1 MSNLALIGA
10 GQIGTAAALAA
21 RDDGICSAISVVVDP
36 DPSARAK
43 LVAITGAS
51 SHASTAELSSAIEG
65 DRALVAFSSDA
76 NKVGREIIQLVSL
89 GYHCVTTCEE
99 LAWPDRHLWEALH
112 TAAATEKRVIIVTGA
127 NPGFAMDRFPLL
139 AAAAT
144 RSPSSIKVTRRV
156 NTSRRRDSLI
166 AKTGR
171 GLTPEEFERAWQA
184 GKAGHKGLE
193 ASARLLAHS
202 LNWDH
207 NDLRETIDP
216 IIVDGIVTGYEQ
228 RVLVRTTDGRKISLR
243 LILDENLDDELDE
256 VVVEG
261 TPPITMR
268 IEGGYH
274 GDEGAKAQ
282 ILMALQ
288 RCRELEPGFYRP
300 TDLPLRFG

>member
-21 RDDGICSAISVVVDP
+21 RDDGICSAISVIVDP
-36 DPSARAK
+36 DASARAE
-43 LVAITGAS
+43 LVAQTGAS
-51 SHASTAELSSAIEG
+51 AHASTAELSSAIEG

-76 NKVGREIIQLVSL
+76 RKVGREIIQLVSL

-144 RSPSSIKVTRRV
+144 RSPSSIDVTRRV
-156 NTSRRRDSLI
+156 NTSRRRETLV
-166 AKTGR
+166 AKSGR
-171 GLTPEEFERAWQA
+171 GLTADEFETAWVA
-184 GKAGHKGLE
+184 GRAGHKGLE

-202 LNWDH
+202 LKWDH
-207 NDLRETIDP
+207 NDLRETIEP
-216 IIVDGIVTGYEQ
+216 IVRDRIVTGYHQ
-228 RVLVRTTDGRKISLR
+228 KALVRTTDGRTISLH
-243 LILDENLDDELDE
+243 LTLDADLEDEYDQ
-256 VVVEG
+256 VIVDG

-274 GDEGAKAQ
+274 GDEGATAQ
-282 ILMALQ
+282 ILMALR
-288 RCRELEPGFYRP
+288 RCNELDPGFYRP